1 MYDPTFFHY
10 VSKAIHE
17 DILRQAAARYRV
29 QEDLAAQLA
38 RLQEDLAAQPAR
50 PYPQLSALRRLG
62 QALWRAVPARLS
74 SGR

>member
-17 DILRQAAARYRV
+17 DILRQAARYRV
-29 QEDLAAQLA
+29 QEDP
-38 RLQEDLAAQPAR
+38 AAQPAR
-50 PYPQLSALRRLG
+50 PYPPLSALGRLG

-74 SGR
+74 SGH

>member
-1 MYDPTFFHY
+1 MYDSTFFHH

-29 QEDLAAQLA
+29 QEDP
-38 RLQEDLAAQPAR
+38 AAQPAR
-50 PYPQLSALRRLG
+50 PYPQLGALGRLG
-62 QALWRAVPARLS
+62 QVLWRAVPARLS

>member
-29 QEDLAAQLA
+29 QEDPAV
-38 RLQEDLAAQPAR
+38 QPTR
-50 PYPQLSALRRLG
+50 PYPPYPQLSALGRLG

>member
-17 DILRQAAARYRV
+17 DILQQAAQRYRV
-29 QEDLAAQLA
+29 QE
-38 RLQEDLAAQPAR
+38 EPAAQPAR
-50 PYPQLSALRRLG
+50 PYPRLSVRRLG

-74 SGR
+74 SGH

>member
-29 QEDLAAQLA
+29 
-38 RLQEDLAAQPAR
+38 QEDLAAQPAR

>member
-17 DILRQAAARYRV
+17 DILRQAAVRYRV
-29 QEDLAAQLA
+29 QEDP
-38 RLQEDLAAQPAR
+38 AAQPAR
-50 PYPQLSALRRLG
+50 PYPHLSALRRLG